1 MSRLSS
7 LPIAGLPARPGHA
20 RHAGDDYGVSDKPDW
35 REVDWPAVQHR
46 TSIAGS
52 EVNYVDIGDDRSQHP
67 IVFIHGLGGQWQN
80 FLENIP
86 RFAQHRR
93 VVAPDLP
100 GFGASE
106 MPSEKITIG
115 FYARVVAE
123 LLDRLELGPCVV
135 VGNSMGGYVSAE
147 LAIQRPELVERLVL
161 VAAAGVSQM
170 DVAKQPV
177 IAAAKAIALATTMD
191 VARLRATA
199 RRSRLRH
206 AALAFVARHPAGLK
220 GDLAFEGFMSGTG
233 RPGFEPA
240 LRANLEYDFRD
251 RLPDIGCPTLVV
263 WGEKDLII
271 PLRDADKFVELIEGS
286 RKIVMEDTGHVSMA
300 ERPVTFN
307 DHLEEFLTY
316 QVSEGELEG
325 EIPSTERAS
334 LPSQ

>member
-1 MSRLSS
+1 MARTSS
-7 LPIAGLPARPGHA
+7 FPIAGLPARPGHA
-20 RHAGDDYGVSDKPDW
+20 RRAGDDYGVSDTPDW
-35 REVDWPAVQHR
+35 RETDWPAVQHR

-67 IVFIHGLGGQWQN
+67 IVFVHGLGGQWQN

-86 RFAQHRR
+86 RFARDRR

-106 MPSEKITIG
+106 LPTEKITIG

-191 VARLRATA
+191 AARLRATA
-199 RRSRLRH
+199 RRPRLRH

-220 GDLAFEGFMSGTG
+220 SDLSFEGFMSGTG

-271 PLRDADKFVELIEGS
+271 PVRDADKFVDLIEGS
-286 RKIVMEDTGHVSMA
+286 RKIVMEDTGHVAMA

-307 DHLEEFLTY
+307 DHLEEFLTH
-316 QVSEGELEG
+316 QVVEGELEK
-325 EIPSTERAS
+325 EPPAEAEQ
-334 LPSQ
+334 PAA

>member
-1 MSRLSS
+1 MARTSS
-7 LPIAGLPARPGHA
+7 LPIAGLPSRPGHA
-20 RHAGDDYGVSDKPDW
+20 RHAGDDYGVSDTPDW

-52 EVNYVDIGDDRSQHP
+52 EVNYVDIGEDRSQHP
-67 IVFIHGLGGQWQN
+67 IVFVHGLGGQWQN

-86 RFAQHRR
+86 RFAEGRR

-106 MPSEKITIG
+106 MPAEKITIG

-191 VARLRATA
+191 AARLRITA
-199 RRSRLRH
+199 RRPRLRH

-220 GDLAFEGFMSGTG
+220 SDLAFEGFMSGTG

-271 PLRDADKFVELIEGS
+271 PVRDADKFVELIEGS

-316 QVSEGELEG
+316 QVSEGELE
-325 EIPSTERAS
+325 TEQPAA
-334 LPSQ
+334 

>member
-1 MSRLSS
+1 MGRSSS
-7 LPIAGLPARPGHA
+7 LPIAGLPARPAHA
-20 RHAGDDYGVSDKPDW
+20 RHAGDDYGVSDTPDW
-35 REVDWPAVQHR
+35 RETDWPSVQHR

-52 EVNYVDIGDDRSQHP
+52 EVNYVDIGEDRSQHP
-67 IVFIHGLGGQWQN
+67 IVFVHGLGGQWQN

-86 RFAQHRR
+86 RFAQGRR

-106 MPSEKITIG
+106 MPKEKITIG

-123 LLDRLELGPCVV
+123 LVDRLELGPCVV

-147 LAIQRPELVERLVL
+147 LAIERPELVERLVL

-177 IAAAKAIALATTMD
+177 IAAAKAIALATTFD
-191 VARLRATA
+191 AARLRATA
-199 RRSRLRH
+199 RRPRLRH

-220 GDLAFEGFMSGTG
+220 SDLAFEGFMSGTG

-251 RLPDIGCPTLVV
+251 RLPEIGCPTLVV

-271 PLRDADKFVELIEGS
+271 PVRDADKFVELIEGS
-286 RKIVMEDTGHVSMA
+286 RKIVMEDTGHVTMA

-316 QVSEGELEG
+316 KVSEGELER
-325 EIPSTERAS
+325 EPAA
-334 LPSQ
+334 

>member
-1 MSRLSS
+1 MGRSSS
-7 LPIAGLPARPGHA
+7 LPIAGLPTRPGHA
-20 RHAGDDYGVSDKPDW
+20 RRAGDDYGVSDTPDW
-35 REVDWPAVQHR
+35 RGVDWPGVQHR
-46 TSIAGS
+46 ASIRGS

-86 RFAQHRR
+86 RFAQERR

-191 VARLRATA
+191 AARLRATA
-199 RRSRLRH
+199 RRPRLRH

-220 GDLAFEGFMSGTG
+220 SDLAFEGFMSGTG

-240 LRANLEYDFRD
+240 LRANLEYDFRE

-263 WGEKDLII
+263 WGENDLII
-271 PLRDADKFVELIEGS
+271 PVRDADKFVELIEGS
-286 RKIVMEDTGHVSMA
+286 RKLVMKDTGHVSMA

-307 DHLEEFLTY
+307 QELEEFLTY
-316 QVSEGELEG
+316 RFSEGELEG
-325 EIPSTERAS
+325 EPPTEPAS
-334 LPSQ
+334 LPAQ

>member
-1 MSRLSS
+1 MGRMSS
-7 LPIAGLPARPGHA
+7 LPLAGLPARPGHA
-20 RHAGDDYGVSDKPDW
+20 RHAGDDYGVSDTPDW
-35 REVDWPAVQHR
+35 REVDWPGVLHR
-46 TSIAGS
+46 TSIAGA
-52 EVNYVDIGDDRSQHP
+52 EVNYVDIGDDRSHRP
-67 IVFIHGLGGQWQN
+67 VVFVHGLGGQWQN

-86 RFAQHRR
+86 RFAQDRR

-106 MPSEKITIG
+106 MPTEKITIG

-123 LLDRLELGPCVV
+123 LIDRLQLGPCML

-147 LAIQRPELVERLVL
+147 LAIERPELVERLVL

-191 VARLRATA
+191 AARLRATA
-199 RRSRLRH
+199 RRRRLRH

-220 GDLAFEGFMSGTG
+220 SDLAFEGFMSGTG

-251 RLPDIGCPTLVV
+251 RLPDIGCPTLVI

-271 PLRDADKFVELIEGS
+271 PVRDADKFVELIEGS
-286 RKIVMEDTGHVSMA
+286 RKLVMEDTGHVAMA

-316 QVSEGELEG
+316 EVSEGELEG
-325 EIPSTERAS
+325 TAS
-334 LPSQ
+334 G